1 MLPYP
6 PSWLP
11 STTTPVQ
18 HRQAVA
24 ALKSLSSVEPERF
37 LAVRAPLPELEAALW
52 DFNDYRDRASAAA
65 ALDVGLNRLVYKCVP
80 KRVPEA
86 EFWRCFFCWAYHTVM
101 SLGPAPP
108 APPKQVLSRA
118 VLEAGDSTA
127 TSAII
132 DAFGGDVSFAAFA
145 QAEMEDILKRDAE
158 DGEKLAAGIT
168 MAVEKGVLQANPPVE
183 PLTRI
188 DVLGKT
194 ADAVCQEIIKALGD
208 APSMGCVLV
217 LQGLS
222 GTGKGTTCSLLEQK
236 LPRCTSWSNGNVR
249 SKHQTRARS
258 SCCDARPRG
267 VAMPRTLAGGLG
279 RMLTLKNHLHADA
292 LCPCPTNDT
301 MSMAR
306 RSFDL

>member
-1 MLPYP
+1 M
-6 PSWLP
+6 
-11 STTTPVQ
+11 
-18 HRQAVA
+18 A
-24 ALKSLSSVEPERF
+24 
-37 LAVRAPLPELEAALW
+37 
-52 DFNDYRDRASAAA
+52 
-65 ALDVGLNRLVYKCVP
+65 
-80 KRVPEA
+80 
-86 EFWRCFFCWAYHTVM
+86 
-101 SLGPAPP
+101 
-108 APPKQVLSRA
+108 
-118 VLEAGDSTA
+118 
-127 TSAII
+127 
-132 DAFGGDVSFAAFA
+132 FAAFA

-267 VAMPRTLAGGLG
+267 VRARTGPLRARTGHNAQRPRAWARG
-279 RMLTLKNHLHADA
+279 R
-292 LCPCPTNDT
+292 CV
-301 MSMAR
+301 AR
-306 RSFDL
+306 RVARQSSSSGTSSYTHDATAAASECT

>member
-52 DFNDYRDRASAAA
+52 DFNDYRERASAAA

-132 DAFGGDVSFAAFA
+132 DAFGGDVAFAAFA

-188 DVLGKT
+188 DVIGKT

-249 SKHQTRARS
+249 SKHQARARS

-267 VAMPRTLAGGLG
+267 VVMPRTL
-279 RMLTLKNHLHADA
+279 R
-292 LCPCPTNDT
+292 
-301 MSMAR
+301 
-306 RSFDL
+306 